1 MGIVT
6 AIVCMA
12 MSMSICGKCSHKLE
26 VTTAIYYRVF
36 DVTHVCRLQLMW
48 LCVDDYNTAPS
59 ICLWMRMSPCWLIA
73 NSSVKSAHSTWT
85 LTVGNMHLQNRDISR
100 ISLVICKRPNKINNQ
115 LSNPNELRHWPFKRC
130 MPFLSPL
137 FACAR
142 LRETKKKLFFE
153 TFVYIKCCDCLGPDP
168 APIPASPYA
177 FIYNV
182 CIYSVR
188 CTRENRQIR
197 SAVRCSFQ

>member
-1 MGIVT
+1 MWHTFAAYNWCESVLMITILPQAFVFGCECRRVGWSPT
-6 AIVCMA
+6 AA
-12 MSMSICGKCSHKLE
+12 SNLH
-26 VTTAIYYRVF
+26 TQP
-36 DVTHVCRLQLMW
+36 TH
-48 LCVDDYNTAPS
+48 S
-59 ICLWMRMSPCWLIA
+59 
-73 NSSVKSAHSTWT
+73 
-85 LTVGNMHLQNRDISR
+85 TVGNMHLQNRDISR

-153 TFVYIKCCDCLGPDP
+153 TFVYIKCCVCLGADP